1 MKKLITALFLIVSF
15 CLHAQTY
22 VKIPFNQRQ
31 VFTVSAD
38 SVFKSID
45 QGNVLEL
52 GTDIEISGG
61 SGNYSFIWSSGSN
74 VLGTSL
80 VLNVSSVGEYVL
92 NINDGSGCQTR
103 VIYQVKVNTGIDNPE
118 SSQLSVYPLPASQ
131 FVFVRPLN
139 GLVLKSVTL
148 RNAVGEI
155 IKTTFCNREIAE
167 IIQFNLDDVQA
178 GQYFLTCDFVDR
190 KITRVIVK
198 K

>member
-1 MKKLITALFLIVSF
+1 MKKLITSLFLIAGL
-15 CLHAQTY
+15 CLYAQTY

-61 SGNYSFIWSSGSN
+61 SGSYSFIWSSGST

-80 VLNVSSVGEYVL
+80 VLNVNAVGEYVL